1 MHHLRF
7 DGLRSMTDD
16 KSHQTTSQS
25 SQRSRP
31 IICVCVKRAHCSRA
45 SKKKTIKNI
54 SFQIN
59 SVYFGRLESP
69 NHNKIYTK
77 ITDTTYKSMINS

>member
-25 SQRSRP
+25 SHRSRP

-45 SKKKTIKNI
+45 SKKKLLKI
-54 SFQIN
+54 SVFKSIL
-59 SVYFGRLESP
+59 SILDVSRALTTT
-69 NHNKIYTK
+69 KYTPK
-77 ITDTTYKSMINS
+77 

>member
-25 SQRSRP
+25 SHRSRP

-69 NHNKIYTK
+69 TTTKYTPK
-77 ITDTTYKSMINS
+77 